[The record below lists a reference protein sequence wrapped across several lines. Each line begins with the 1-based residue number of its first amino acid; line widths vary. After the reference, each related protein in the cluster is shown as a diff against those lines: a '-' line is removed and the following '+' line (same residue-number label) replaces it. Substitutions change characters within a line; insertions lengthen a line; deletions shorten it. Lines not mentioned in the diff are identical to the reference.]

1 MGRRD
6 GTNISTNR
14 LRGWEYISRST
25 ASNTVHFLGLHI
37 IDWTIIALYLSALIA
52 IGRRMQRRVK
62 STGDFFQGGR
72 SFGKVIMGFLN
83 FGNMVS
89 ADQAAGVTREI
100 YRQGLQGVWFQNLVL
115 FITPF
120 YWFTSVLQRRAR
132 YLAPGDIYEQRFE
145 SKFLSGLFAV
155 YLLLAAIYGSS
166 IGYLITGKTMQ
177 AVMLKP
183 ATEYTVSESRSVAE
197 FTEMRS
203 MDEAEKNGKLADSLK
218 PRLTLLHEKER
229 TGLITGTISYLDL
242 TTFYLL
248 YGGVTAAYVIMGGLF
263 AAAFTDVLQGLMIL
277 FLSTILIPVGLAKLG
292 GFSGLHA
299 RVPDEMFRLFGSGAG
314 SEYTWWFV
322 ATMVLVNL
330 IGLAPRSFTIGGAAK
345 DDNAA
350 RSGMITGAFL
360 KRLVMIGWAL
370 TGLIAVALYSGKL
383 SDATYIWG
391 TMTQDLLG
399 VGFVGLMTASVL
411 AANMASKAS
420 SSLEWSAA
428 FTKNIMLP
436 LRPQTTEKT
445 QVLVGRLVIFIVLIG
460 GIGFAWVVND
470 IFVVFK
476 YVLSIGTIIG
486 PSLWL
491 VYFWRRLTTKAVI
504 VQMLLSILI
513 TVVVPNVVPTVASLR
528 TSPALTIVTHGLEER
543 ETIRSKSEDV
553 RKGNAK
559 AIGESIVKV
568 NREEPVGIYFENVVH
583 SDPANPQS
591 PMVGSGIFR
600 FQIWMIG
607 LTGVDL
613 TSCSKAG
620 LSSLSFLFDI
630 FFPFLV
636 LFLVSL
642 VTKPNRD
649 SVLREF
655 YARVH
660 TPALADAALDAIEV
674 RKRFDDLE
682 LVERDKMFPGTNWE
696 FWKLT
701 RHDVVGFALCWLGV
715 GIIVLMYVVLSGIGA

>member
-1 MGRRD
+1 
-6 GTNISTNR
+6 
-14 LRGWEYISRST
+14 LR
-25 ASNTVHFLGLHI
+25 FLGLHI
-37 IDWTIIALYLSALIA
+37 IDWTIIALYLAALIA
-52 IGRRMQRRVK
+52 IGRKMQRRVH
-62 STGDFFQGGR
+62 STNDFFQAGR
-72 SFGKVIMGFLN
+72 SFGRVIMGFLN

-132 YLAPGDIYEQRFE
+132 YLAPGDIYEHRFE

-183 ATEYTVSESRSVAE
+183 ATEYTIAESRSVRE
-197 FTEMRS
+197 FGEMRS
-203 MDEAEKNGKLADSLK
+203 MEDAEKNGRLADSVK
-218 PRLTLLHEKER
+218 PRLSILHEKEKR
-229 TGLITGTISYLDL
+229 GLITGTISYLDL
-242 TTFYLL
+242 TTFYFL
-248 YGGVTAAYVIMGGLF
+248 YGGVTATYVIMGGLF
-263 AAAFTDVLQGLMIL
+263 AAAFTDILQGIMIL
-277 FLSTILIPVGLAKLG
+277 FLSTILIPVGLSKLG
-292 GFSGLHA
+292 GLSGLHA
-299 RVPDEMFRLFGSGAG
+299 RLPDDMFRLFGTGAG

-345 DDNAA
+345 DDSAA
-350 RSGMITGAFL
+350 RTGMITGAFV

-370 TGLIAVALYSGKL
+370 TGLLAVALYSGKL

-399 VGFVGLMTASVL
+399 VGFVGLMIASVL

-436 LRPQTTEKT
+436 LRPHTTERT
-445 QVLVGRLVIFIVLIG
+445 QVLVGRIVIFIVLIG
-460 GIGFAWVVND
+460 GIGFAYVVND

-504 VQMLLSILI
+504 VQMLLSIFI
-513 TVVVPNVVPTVASLR
+513 TVVVPNVVPTIASLR
-528 TSPALTIVTHGLEER
+528 TSPALTITTHGLEER
-543 ETIRSKSEDV
+543 ETIRAKSEDV
-553 RKGNAK
+553 RKGNATS
-559 AIGESIVKV
+559 IGEQIVKV
-568 NREEPVGIYFENVVH
+568 NREEPVGVYFENVVH
-583 SDPANPQS
+583 SNPSDPHS

-600 FQIWMIG
+600 FQIWLIG
-607 LTGVDL
+607 LTGIDL
-613 TSCSKAG
+613 ASCSKAG

-630 FFPFLV
+630 FFPFIV
-636 LFLVSL
+636 LFVVSIF
-642 VTKPNRD
+642 TKPNSE
-649 SVLREF
+649 SVLRQF

-660 TPALADAALDAIEV
+660 TPAIADAEQDAIEV
-674 RKRFDDLE
+674 RKRIEDPS

-701 RHDVVGFALCWLGV
+701 RHDVVGFGLCWVGV
-715 GIIVLMYVVLSGIGA
+715 GIIVGLYILLTQLGS

>member
-1 MGRRD
+1 
-6 GTNISTNR
+6 
-14 LRGWEYISRST
+14 LR
-25 ASNTVHFLGLHI
+25 FLGLHI
-37 IDWTIIALYLSALIA
+37 IDWAIIGLYLVVLIV
-52 IGRRMQRRVK
+52 IGRRMQRRIR
-62 STGDFFQGGR
+62 STRDFFQGNR
-72 SFGKVIMGFLN
+72 SFGRVLMGFLN

-132 YLAPGDIYEQRFE
+132 YLAPGDIYEHRFE

-177 AVMLKP
+177 AVMVKP
-183 ATEYTVSESRSVAE
+183 SYEYSAKEAASIAG
-197 FTEMRS
+197 FQEMRQLEVKEQS
-203 MDEAEKNGKLADSLK
+203 GILPDSLK
-218 PRLTLLHEKER
+218 QRLTQLHEQER
-229 TGLITGTISYLDL
+229 QGKISGTISYLDI
-242 TTFYLL
+242 TTFYLI

-263 AAAFTDVLQGLMIL
+263 AAAFTDVLQGIMIL
-277 FLSTILIPVGLAKLG
+277 LLSTILIPVGLMKLG

-299 RVPDEMFRLFGSGAG
+299 RVSDDMFRLFGSGAG

-350 RSGMITGAFL
+350 RTGMVSGAFV
-360 KRLVMIGWAL
+360 KRFIMIGWAL
-370 TGLIAVALYSGKL
+370 TGLIAVALYSGQL

-391 TMTQDLLG
+391 TMTNDLLG
-399 VGFVGLMTASVL
+399 AGFVGLMIASVL

-428 FTKNIMLP
+428 FTKNILLP
-436 LRPQTTEKT
+436 LRPQTSEIT
-445 QVLVGRLVIFIVLIG
+445 QVLAGRIVIFLVLIG
-460 GIGFAWVVND
+460 GIGFAYMVDD
-470 IFVVFK
+470 IFIVFK

-504 VQMLLSILI
+504 MQMLLSIFV
-513 TVVVPNVVPTVASLR
+513 TVVVPNVVPAIQSLR
-528 TSPALTIVTHGLEER
+528 ESPALTVVTHGREEHEVVR
-543 ETIRSKSEDV
+543 AKQEDV
-553 RKGNAK
+553 KEGRAK
-559 AIGESIVKV
+559 TIGQEIIKVK
-568 NREEPVGIYFENVVH
+568 REEPAGIYFENIEAKADGH
-583 SDPANPQS
+583 RI
-591 PMVGSGIFR
+591 GSGLFR
-600 FQIWMIG
+600 FQLWVVG
-607 LTGVDL
+607 LFGINL
-613 TSCSKAG
+613 TSFSKAG
-620 LSSLSFLFDI
+620 LSATSFLFDI
-630 FFPFLV
+630 VFPFV
-636 LFLVSL
+636 ILFIVS
-642 VTKPNRD
+642 VITRPNSER
-649 SVLREF
+649 VLREF

-660 TPALADAALDAIEV
+660 TPAIANTEQDAIEV
-674 RKRFDDLE
+674 LKRIDDPS
-682 LVERDKMFPGTNWE
+682 LVERDKIFPHTNWE

-701 RHDVVGFALCWLGV
+701 KQDYIGFGLCWLGV
-715 GIIVLMYVVLSGIGA
+715 VAIVGLYLLLTHIGS

>member
-1 MGRRD
+1 M
-6 GTNISTNR
+6 
-14 LRGWEYISRST
+14 
-25 ASNTVHFLGLHI
+25 FLGLHYL
-37 IDWTIIALYLSALIA
+37 DWAIIALYLIALIW
-52 IGRRMQRRVK
+52 IGRVTERRAGR
-62 STGDFFQGGR
+62 STENFFQAGR
-72 SFGKVIMGFLN
+72 SFGKWMMGFLN

-132 YLAPGDIYEQRFE
+132 YLAPGDIYEHRFE

-183 ATEYTVSESRSVAE
+183 PAAYTMQEKESVAQ
-197 FTEMRS
+197 FQEMRAL
-203 MDEAEKNGKLADSLK
+203 DLEASHATITDSLK
-218 PRLTLLHEKER
+218 SRLAFLHEEEHLGK
-229 TGLITGTISYLDL
+229 ITGTISYLHL
-242 TTFYLL
+242 VTFYLI

-263 AAAFTDVLQGLMIL
+263 AAAFTDVMQGFLVL

-299 RVPDEMFRLFGSGAG
+299 HVADNLFQLFGTSAG

-350 RSGMITGAFL
+350 RTGMVGGAFL

-370 TGLIAVALYSGKL
+370 TGLIAIALYSGKL

-399 VGFVGLMTASVL
+399 PGFVGLMIASVL

-436 LRPQTTEKT
+436 LRPQTAERT
-445 QVLVGRLVIFIVLIG
+445 QILIGRLVIFIVLIG
-460 GIGFAWVVND
+460 GIGFAYVVND
-470 IFVVFK
+470 IFVAFK

-486 PSLWL
+486 PSIWL

-504 VQMLLSILI
+504 VQMLLSIFI
-513 TVVVPNVVPTVASLR
+513 TVVVPNVVPTISSLR
-528 TSPALTIVTHGLEER
+528 SEPSLTITTHGRVQR
-543 ETIRSKSEDV
+543 EITSAKVADVKSGV
-553 RKGNAK
+553 AK
-559 AIGESIVKV
+559 FVGQPITKIL
-568 NREEPVGIYFENVVH
+568 REYPTGVYFENVVQAT
-583 SDPANPQS
+583 PASKPEGQG
-591 PMVGSGIFR
+591 MFR
-600 FQIWMIG
+600 FQLWLIG
-607 LTGVDL
+607 LTGIDL
-613 TSCSKAG
+613 TNFTSAG
-620 LSSLSFLFDI
+620 LSALSFLFDI
-630 FFPFLV
+630 IFPFV
-636 LFLVSL
+636 ALFVISL
-642 VTKPNRD
+642 FTKPNSER
-649 SVLREF
+649 VLREF

-660 TPALADAALDAIEV
+660 TPAVADAERDASEV
-674 RKRFDDLE
+674 QKRIDDPS

-701 RHDVVGFALCWLGV
+701 KADVIGFSLCWVGVAAIV
-715 GIIVLMYVVLSGIGA
+715 GIYILITKIGT

>member
-1 MGRRD
+1 MR
-6 GTNISTNR
+6 
-14 LRGWEYISRST
+14 
-25 ASNTVHFLGLHI
+25 FLGLHI
-37 IDWTIIALYLSALIA
+37 IDWAIIALYLVVLIY
-52 IGRRMQRRVK
+52 IGRRTQRRIR
-62 STGDFFQGGR
+62 STKDFFQADR
-72 SFGKVIMGFLN
+72 SFGRAMMGFLN

-132 YLAPGDIYEQRFE
+132 YLAPGDIYEHRFE

-183 ATEYTVSESRSVAE
+183 PSIYTVAEKQSVAE
-197 FTEMRS
+197 FQEMR
-203 MDEAEKNGKLADSLK
+203 MMEEKEKNGTIADSLK
-218 PRLTLLHEKER
+218 SRLSFLHEMER
-229 TGLITGTISYLDL
+229 RGVVTGTISYLDL
-242 TTFYLL
+242 TTFYLI
-248 YGGVTAAYVIMGGLF
+248 YGGVTAAYIIMGGLF

-277 FLSTILIPVGLAKLG
+277 FLSIVLIPVGLAKLG

-299 RVPDEMFRLFGSGAG
+299 RVSDDMFHLFGSGAG

-345 DDNAA
+345 DDSSA
-350 RSGMITGAFL
+350 RVGMITGAFV

-370 TGLIAVALYSGKL
+370 TGLIAIALYSGKL

-399 VGFVGLMTASVL
+399 VGFVGLMIASVL

-436 LRPQTTEKT
+436 LWPHTSEKS
-445 QVLVGRLVIFIVLIG
+445 QVLVGRIVIFVVLIG
-460 GIGFAWVVND
+460 GIGFAYIVND
-470 IFVVFK
+470 IFTVFK
-476 YVLSIGTIIG
+476 YVLSIGTIVG
-486 PSLWL
+486 PGLWL

-504 VQMLLSILI
+504 VQMVLSIFI
-513 TVVVPNVVPTVASLR
+513 TVVVPNVVPTITSLR
-528 TSPALTIVTHGLEER
+528 TSPALTLMTHGSEEHEVVR
-543 ETIRSKSEDV
+543 AKMEDV
-553 RKGNAK
+553 RKGSAK
-559 AIGESIVKV
+559 FVGEPVAKI
-568 NREEPVGIYFENVVH
+568 NREEPTGIYFENIVH
-583 SDPANPQS
+583 ENPS
-591 PMVGSGIFR
+591 NPRSRLEGSGMFR
-600 FQIWMIG
+600 FQIWLIG
-607 LTGVDL
+607 LTGIDL
-613 TSCSKAG
+613 AEFSKAG
-620 LSSLSFLFDI
+620 LSAASFLFDI
-630 FFPFLV
+630 IFPFMV
-636 LFLVSL
+636 LFIVSL
-642 VTKPNRD
+642 VTRPN
-649 SVLREF
+649 SETVLRQF

-660 TPALADAALDAIEV
+660 TPSIADAEQDALEV
-674 RKRFDDLE
+674 RKRIEDPS
-682 LVERDKMFPGTNWE
+682 LVERNKMFPGTNWE
-696 FWKLT
+696 FWRLT
-701 RHDVVGFALCWLGV
+701 KQDVIGFGLCWVGV
-715 GIIVLMYVVLSGIGA
+715 GAIVLLYILLMRIGS

>member
-1 MGRRD
+1 MR
-6 GTNISTNR
+6 
-14 LRGWEYISRST
+14 
-25 ASNTVHFLGLHI
+25 FLGLHI
-37 IDWTIIALYLSALIA
+37 IDWAIIGLYLVVLIV
-52 IGRRMQRRVK
+52 IGRRMQRRIR
-62 STGDFFQGGR
+62 STRDFFQGNR
-72 SFGKVIMGFLN
+72 SFGRVLMGFLN

-132 YLAPGDIYEQRFE
+132 YLAPGDIYEHRFE

-177 AVMLKP
+177 AVMVKP
-183 ATEYTVSESRSVAE
+183 SYEYSAKEAASIAG
-197 FTEMRS
+197 FQEMRQLEVKEQS
-203 MDEAEKNGKLADSLK
+203 GILPDSLK
-218 PRLTLLHEKER
+218 QRLTQLHEQER
-229 TGLITGTISYLDL
+229 QGKISGTISYLDI
-242 TTFYLL
+242 TTFYLI

-263 AAAFTDVLQGLMIL
+263 AAAFTDVLQGIMIL
-277 FLSTILIPVGLAKLG
+277 LLSTILIPVGLMKLG

-299 RVPDEMFRLFGSGAG
+299 RVSDDMFRLFGSGAG

-350 RSGMITGAFL
+350 RTGMVSGAFV
-360 KRLVMIGWAL
+360 KRFIMIGWAL
-370 TGLIAVALYSGKL
+370 TGLIAVALYSGQL

-391 TMTQDLLG
+391 TMTNDLLG
-399 VGFVGLMTASVL
+399 AGFVGLMIASVL

-428 FTKNIMLP
+428 FTKNILLP
-436 LRPQTTEKT
+436 LRPQTSEIT
-445 QVLVGRLVIFIVLIG
+445 QVLAGRIVIFLVLIG
-460 GIGFAWVVND
+460 GIGFAYMVDD
-470 IFVVFK
+470 IFIVFK

-504 VQMLLSILI
+504 MQMLLSIFV
-513 TVVVPNVVPTVASLR
+513 TVVVPNVVPAIQSLR
-528 TSPALTIVTHGLEER
+528 ESPALTVVTHGREEHEVVR
-543 ETIRSKSEDV
+543 AKQEDV
-553 RKGNAK
+553 KEGRAK
-559 AIGESIVKV
+559 TIGQEIIKVK
-568 NREEPVGIYFENVVH
+568 REEPAGIYFENIEAKADGH
-583 SDPANPQS
+583 RI
-591 PMVGSGIFR
+591 GSGLFR
-600 FQIWMIG
+600 FQLWVVG
-607 LTGVDL
+607 LFGINL
-613 TSCSKAG
+613 TSFSKAG
-620 LSSLSFLFDI
+620 LSATSFLFDI
-630 FFPFLV
+630 VFPFV
-636 LFLVSL
+636 ILFIVS
-642 VTKPNRD
+642 VITRPNSER
-649 SVLREF
+649 VLREF

-660 TPALADAALDAIEV
+660 TPAIANTEQDAIEV
-674 RKRFDDLE
+674 LKRIDDPS
-682 LVERDKMFPGTNWE
+682 LVERDKIFPHTNWE

-701 RHDVVGFALCWLGV
+701 KQDYIGFGLCWLGV
-715 GIIVLMYVVLSGIGA
+715 VAIVGLYLLLTHIGS

>member
-1 MGRRD
+1 
-6 GTNISTNR
+6 
-14 LRGWEYISRST
+14 
-25 ASNTVHFLGLHI
+25 
-37 IDWTIIALYLSALIA
+37 
-52 IGRRMQRRVK
+52 MQRRIR
-62 STGDFFQGGR
+62 STRDFFQGNR
-72 SFGKVIMGFLN
+72 SFGRVLMGFLN

-132 YLAPGDIYEQRFE
+132 YLAPGDIYEHRFE

-177 AVMLKP
+177 AVMVKP
-183 ATEYTVSESRSVAE
+183 SYEYSAKEAASIAG
-197 FTEMRS
+197 FQEMRQLEVKEQS
-203 MDEAEKNGKLADSLK
+203 GILPDSLK
-218 PRLTLLHEKER
+218 QRLTQLHEQER
-229 TGLITGTISYLDL
+229 QGKISGTISYLDI
-242 TTFYLL
+242 TTFYLI

-263 AAAFTDVLQGLMIL
+263 AAAFTDVLQGIMIL
-277 FLSTILIPVGLAKLG
+277 LLSTILIPVGLMKLG

-299 RVPDEMFRLFGSGAG
+299 RVSDDMFRLFGSGAG

-350 RSGMITGAFL
+350 RTGMVSGAFV
-360 KRLVMIGWAL
+360 KRFIMIGWAL
-370 TGLIAVALYSGKL
+370 TGLIAVALYSGQL

-391 TMTQDLLG
+391 TMTNDLLG
-399 VGFVGLMTASVL
+399 AGFVGLMIASVL

-428 FTKNIMLP
+428 FTKNILLP
-436 LRPQTTEKT
+436 LRPQTSEIT
-445 QVLVGRLVIFIVLIG
+445 QVLAGRIVIFLVLIG
-460 GIGFAWVVND
+460 GIGFAYMVDD
-470 IFVVFK
+470 IFIVFK

-504 VQMLLSILI
+504 MQMLLSIFV
-513 TVVVPNVVPTVASLR
+513 TVVVPNVVPAIQSLR
-528 TSPALTIVTHGLEER
+528 ESPALTVVTHGREEHEVVR
-543 ETIRSKSEDV
+543 AKQEDV
-553 RKGNAK
+553 KEGRAK
-559 AIGESIVKV
+559 TIGQEIIKVK
-568 NREEPVGIYFENVVH
+568 REEPAGIYFENIEAKADGH
-583 SDPANPQS
+583 RI
-591 PMVGSGIFR
+591 GSGLFR
-600 FQIWMIG
+600 FQLWVVG
-607 LTGVDL
+607 LFGINL
-613 TSCSKAG
+613 TSFSKAG
-620 LSSLSFLFDI
+620 LSATSFLFDI
-630 FFPFLV
+630 VFPFV
-636 LFLVSL
+636 ILFIVS
-642 VTKPNRD
+642 VITRPNSER
-649 SVLREF
+649 VLREF

-660 TPALADAALDAIEV
+660 TPAIANTEQDAIEV
-674 RKRFDDLE
+674 LKRIDDPS
-682 LVERDKMFPGTNWE
+682 LVERDKIFPHTNWE

-701 RHDVVGFALCWLGV
+701 KQDYIGFGLCWLGV
-715 GIIVLMYVVLSGIGA
+715 VAIVGLYLLLTHIGS

>member
-1 MGRRD
+1 MH
-6 GTNISTNR
+6 
-14 LRGWEYISRST
+14 Y
-25 ASNTVHFLGLHI
+25 LGLHI
-37 IDWTIIALYLSALIA
+37 IDWAIIALYLAALIY
-52 IGRRMQRRVK
+52 IGRKMQRRVH
-62 STGDFFQGGR
+62 STKDFFQANR
-72 SFGKVIMGFLN
+72 SFGKVMMGFLN

-132 YLAPGDIYEQRFE
+132 YIAPGDIYEHRFE

-155 YLLLAAIYGSS
+155 YLLLASIYGSS

-183 ATEYTVSESRSVAE
+183 PAAYTMAEKQSVAA
-197 FTEMRS
+197 FAEMRT
-203 MDEAEKNGKLADSLK
+203 MDEAVKNGKLADSLK
-218 PRLTLLHEKER
+218 PRLAVLHEQEKR
-229 TGLITGTISYLDL
+229 GIISGTISYLDL
-242 TTFYLL
+242 VTFYLL

-263 AAAFTDVLQGLMIL
+263 AAAFTDVLQGIMIL
-277 FLSTILIPVGLAKLG
+277 FLSTILIPVGLSKLG
-292 GFSGLHA
+292 GFAGLHA
-299 RVPDEMFRLFGSGAG
+299 RLPDEMFRLFGTGVG

-330 IGLAPRSFTIGGAAK
+330 IGLAPKSFTIGGSAK

-350 RSGMITGAFL
+350 RAGMITGAFV

-370 TGLIAVALYSGKL
+370 TGLIAVALYSGTL
-383 SDATYIWG
+383 SDATFIWG

-399 VGFVGLMTASVL
+399 AGFVGLMIASVL

-436 LRPQTTEKT
+436 LRPQTTERT
-445 QVLVGRLVIFIVLIG
+445 QVLIGRIVIFIVLIG
-460 GIGFAWVVND
+460 GIGFAYIVND

-476 YVLSIGTIIG
+476 YVLSIGTIVG

-491 VYFWRRLTTKAVI
+491 VYFWRRLTTNAVI

-513 TVVVPNVVPTVASLR
+513 TVMVPNVVPAISSLR
-528 TSPALTIVTHGLEER
+528 TSSVLTSTTHGREEHI
-543 ETIRSKSEDV
+543 TVKAKPEDL
-553 RKGNAK
+553 KAGNAK
-559 AIGESIVKV
+559 AIGESITKT
-568 NREEPVGIYFENVVH
+568 NREEPVGVYFENVVH
-583 SDPANPQS
+583 SNPDDLHS
-591 PMVGSGIFR
+591 PLVGSGIFR
-600 FQIWMIG
+600 CQLWIIG

-613 TSCSKAG
+613 TTFSKAG

-630 FFPFLV
+630 FFPFIV
-636 LFLVSL
+636 LFIVSL
-642 VTKPNRD
+642 LTRPN
-649 SVLREF
+649 SEPILREF

-660 TPALADAALDAIEV
+660 TPALADAEQDALEV
-674 RKRFDDLE
+674 RKRFEDPSF
-682 LVERDKMFPGTNWE
+682 VERDKMFPGTNWE

-701 RHDVVGFALCWLGV
+701 KHDVVGFALCWVGV
-715 GIIVLMYVVLSGIGA
+715 AAIVGLYFLLTSIGS